1 MSLQLDKRAKFVYL
15 CKNLKAEIMGL
26 YLNPNADAFQM
37 GLNTE
42 IYVDKSLILSELNK
56 LVSSQGNF
64 VCLSRPRRF
73 GKSMA
78 GNMIS
83 AYYSKGCD
91 TREVFS
97 QMKLG
102 QEPGFDKYQN
112 KFNVIK
118 LDLNG
123 WYQNAIVENSV
134 VSLIEEINKSL
145 LVDFRKQFPE
155 IEFEEKSSLARC
167 IKEVYAEIG
176 EKFVIIID
184 EYDVLI
190 REQVPQ
196 SLFDSYLSFLN
207 GLFKDTAIRPAIALA
222 YITGIIPIVRDK
234 VQSKLN
240 EFTEYTMLNSGR
252 LSGHVGFTR
261 EEVEALC
268 EQYGMDKEECARW
281 YDGYRLTDTIDIYN
295 PLAVVS
301 AMRNQEFESYWSA
314 TGSFEALKDYI
325 MMDFKGIKQD
335 VIDMISGK
343 SVPVNV
349 KKFQNTLQSI
359 TNKDNAFT
367 YLIHLGYL
375 SYNRK
380 DKTCRIPNEEV
391 RQEWVNSID
400 DEENYAPIME
410 IINASKK
417 LLDATVEGNEE
428 AVAKALDAAHTEV
441 TNPLTYND
449 EHCFQSAIC
458 LAYFYANTRYTLF
471 KELPTGK
478 GYADLV
484 LIPYLPNIPAMVI
497 ELKHN
502 KSAGSALQQIKD
514 KNYCQALNNYKGDLL
529 FVGVNY
535 DEKTKVHSCKI
546 ERLEN

>member
-1 MSLQLDKRAKFVYL
+1 
-15 CKNLKAEIMGL
+15 MGL
-26 YLNPNADAFQM
+26 YLNPNADAFL
-37 GLNTE
+37 GDKSTR
-42 IYVDKSLILSELNK
+42 IYVDKSLLIKELNS
-56 LVSSQGNF
+56 LVGTKEDF
-64 VCLSRPRRF
+64 ICMSRPRRF

-102 QEPGFDKYQN
+102 EKVGFDKYLN

-118 LDLNG
+118 LDLNEL
-123 WYQNAIVENSV
+123 YQNAIVENTINT
-134 VSLIEEINKSL
+134 LIDEINKNL
-145 LVDFRKQFPE
+145 LKEFRNQFPE
-155 IEFEEKSSLARC
+155 IDFTDNSSLARC
-167 IKEVYAEIG
+167 IKDVYSKTG

-184 EYDVLI
+184 EYDVLM

-196 SLFDSYLSFLN
+196 TLFESYLSFLN
-207 GLFKDTAIRPAIALA
+207 GLFKGTTIRPAISLA

-240 EFTEYTMLNSGR
+240 EFTEYTMLDAAQFAS
-252 LSGHVGFTR
+252 HIGFTA
-261 EEVEALC
+261 EETKELC
-268 EQYGMDKEECARW
+268 EQYGCDFAEFERW
-281 YDGYRLTDTIDIYN
+281 YDGYRLSDEVSLFN
-295 PLAVVS
+295 PKSVS
-301 AMRNQEFESYWSA
+301 SSISRKRMGSYWSA

-325 MMDFKGIKQD
+325 MMDFNGIKQD
-335 VIDMISGK
+335 VIEMISGK

-349 KKFQNTLQSI
+349 TKFQNTLESI

-375 SYNRK
+375 SY
-380 DKTCRIPNEEV
+380 DYEEQTCKIPNEEV
-391 RQEWVNSID
+391 RLEWVNAID
-400 DEENYAPIME
+400 DEENYAPIMAL
-410 IINASKK
+410 IKASKK
-417 LLDATVEGNEE
+417 LLDATIEGNEE
-428 AVAKALDAAHTEV
+428 AVAKALNDAHAEV
-441 TNPLTYND
+441 TSPLTYND

-458 LAYFYANTRYTLF
+458 LAYFYANTRYTLV

-502 KSAGSALQQIKD
+502 KSAGSALQQIKE

-529 FVGVNY
+529 FVGISY
-535 DEKTKVHSCKI
+535 DEKTKEHSCKI
-546 ERLEN
+546 ERLVNE

>member
-1 MSLQLDKRAKFVYL
+1 
-15 CKNLKAEIMGL
+15 MGL

-37 GLNTE
+37 GLNNE

-56 LVSSQGNF
+56 LVGSQGNF
-64 VCLSRPRRF
+64 VCMSRPRRF
-73 GKSMA
+73 GKSMV

-91 TREVFS
+91 TRETFS

-102 QEPGFDKYQN
+102 QVPDYDKYLN
-112 KFNVIK
+112 KINVIK

-123 WYQNAIVENSV
+123 LYQRAIQMNR
-134 VSLIEEINKSL
+134 IESL
-145 LVDFRKQFPE
+145 LTDIHETLANEFRSAFPNLT
-155 IEFEEKSSLARC
+155 FNKGVTLDQC
-167 IKEVYAEIG
+167 ILNVYANIG

-184 EYDVLI
+184 EYDVLV

-196 SLFDSYLSFLN
+196 SLFNNYLSFLN
-207 GLFKDTAIRPAIALA
+207 GLFKDTTLRPAIALA

-240 EFTEYTMLNSGR
+240 EFTEYTMIRPRQFAGMI
-252 LSGHVGFTR
+252 GFT
-261 EEVEALC
+261 EEDVKDLC
-268 EQYGMDKEECARW
+268 EKYDMDYDECLRW
-281 YDGYRLTDTIDIYN
+281 YDGYKMSDTIRVCN
-295 PLAVVS
+295 PLSVVS
-301 AMRNQEFESYWSA
+301 SILDREFDSYWST
-314 TGSFEALKDYI
+314 TGSFEVLRDYI
-325 MMDFKGIKQD
+325 LMDFEGIRQD
-335 VIDMISGK
+335 VIKMISGG

-349 KKFQNTLQSI
+349 LKFQNTLESV
-359 TNKDNAFT
+359 NSKDNVFT

-375 SYNRK
+375 AYNRA
-380 DKTCRIPNEEV
+380 DKTCYIPNEEV
-391 RQEWVNSID
+391 RIEWVNSIED
-400 DEENYAPIME
+400 SADYKKVMAVV
-410 IINASKK
+410 NASKK
-417 LLDATVEGNEE
+417 LLDATVDGNEE

-458 LAYFYANTRYTLF
+458 LAYFFANTRYTLV

-502 KSAGSALQQIKD
+502 KSADSALRQIKE
-514 KNYCQALNNYKGDLL
+514 KNYCQALNQYKGDLL
-529 FVGVNY
+529 FVGISY
-535 DEKTKVHSCKI
+535 DEKTKEHQCKI
-546 ERLEN
+546 ERLVNE

>member
-1 MSLQLDKRAKFVYL
+1 
-15 CKNLKAEIMGL
+15 
-26 YLNPNADAFQM
+26 LNA
-37 GLNTE
+37 
-42 IYVDKSLILSELNK
+42 
-56 LVSSQGNF
+56 
-64 VCLSRPRRF
+64 
-73 GKSMA
+73 
-78 GNMIS
+78 
-83 AYYSKGCD
+83 
-91 TREVFS
+91 
-97 QMKLG
+97 
-102 QEPGFDKYQN
+102 
-112 KFNVIK
+112 
-118 LDLNG
+118 
-123 WYQNAIVENSV
+123 
-134 VSLIEEINKSL
+134 
-145 LVDFRKQFPE
+145 
-155 IEFEEKSSLARC
+155 
-167 IKEVYAEIG
+167 
-176 EKFVIIID
+176 
-184 EYDVLI
+184 
-190 REQVPQ
+190 
-196 SLFDSYLSFLN
+196 
-207 GLFKDTAIRPAIALA
+207 LFKGTTIRPAIALA

-400 DEENYAPIME
+400 DEENYAPIMD

-428 AVAKALDAAHTEV
+428 AVARALDAAHTEV

-502 KSAGSALQQIKD
+502 KSAGSALQQIKE
-514 KNYCQALNNYKGDLL
+514 KNYCQALNNYKGNLL

-535 DEKTKVHSCKI
+535 DENTKEHSCKI
-546 ERLEN
+546 ERLIN

>member
-1 MSLQLDKRAKFVYL
+1 
-15 CKNLKAEIMGL
+15 MGL

-102 QEPGFDKYQN
+102 QEPCFDKYLN

-123 WYQNAIVENSV
+123 WYQRAIQRNRKDLLMTDIHET
-134 VSLIEEINKSL
+134 
-145 LVDFRKQFPE
+145 LVDEFKVAFPALSFCSGE
-155 IEFEEKSSLARC
+155 TLDQC
-167 IKEVYAEIG
+167 ILKVYAETG
-176 EKFVIIID
+176 EKVVIIID

-240 EFTEYTMLNSGR
+240 EFTEYTMLDAAQFAS
-252 LSGHVGFTR
+252 HVGFTA
-261 EEVEALC
+261 EETKALC
-268 EQYGMDKEECARW
+268 EQYGCDFAEFQRW
-281 YDGYRLTDTIDIYN
+281 YDGYKLSDEVSLFN
-295 PLAVVS
+295 PKSVTS
-301 AMRNQEFESYWSA
+301 SISRKRMGSYWSA

-325 MMDFKGIKQD
+325 LMDFKGIKQD

-349 KKFQNTLQSI
+349 TKFQNTLQSI

-375 SYNRK
+375 SYNYEEQ
-380 DKTCRIPNEEV
+380 TCRIPNEEV
-391 RQEWVNSID
+391 RLEWVNAID

-410 IINASKK
+410 LIKTSKK

-428 AVAKALDAAHTEV
+428 AVARALDAAHTEV
-441 TNPLTYND
+441 TSPLTYND

-502 KSAGSALQQIKD
+502 KSAGSALQQIKE

-535 DEKTKVHSCKI
+535 DEKTKEHSCKI
-546 ERLEN
+546 ERLMNE

>member
-1 MSLQLDKRAKFVYL
+1 MA
-15 CKNLKAEIMGL
+15 L
-26 YLNPNADAFQM
+26 YLNPNADAFQEDKK
-37 GLNTE
+37 TR
-42 IYVDKSLILSELNK
+42 IYIDKSLLIAELNNI
-56 LVSSQGNF
+56 VSTKDDF
-64 VCLSRPRRF
+64 ICISRPRRF

-91 TREVFS
+91 TRDIFS
-97 QMKLG
+97 QMKVG
-102 QEPGFDKYQN
+102 QCPDYDKYLN

-123 WYQNAIVENSV
+123 WYQRSIQRNRVD
-134 VSLIEEINKSL
+134 SLIIDIHEA
-145 LVDFRKQFPE
+145 LVDDFKEAFPFLSFKTNN
-155 IEFEEKSSLARC
+155 ITLDQC
-167 IKEVYAEIG
+167 ILNVYAKTG

-184 EYDVLI
+184 EYDVLV

-222 YITGIIPIVRDK
+222 YITGIIPVVRDK

-240 EFTEYTMLNSGR
+240 EFTEYTMLRSGH
-252 LSGHVGFTR
+252 LSGYFGFTK
-261 EEVEALC
+261 EEVTDLC
-268 EQYGMDKEECARW
+268 TQYGMDREECARW
-281 YDGYRLTDTIDIYN
+281 YDGYRLTETIEVYN
-295 PLAVVS
+295 PLSVVS
-301 AMRNQEFESYWSA
+301 AMRNQEFGSYWSA

-325 MMDFKGIKQD
+325 LADFEGMREDI
-335 VIDMISGK
+335 VNMISGG
-343 SVPVNV
+343 SVEVDV
-349 KKFQNTLQSI
+349 FSFLNTMNSFHS
-359 TNKDNAFT
+359 KDDVFT

-380 DKTCRIPNEEV
+380 ENTCQIPNEEV
-391 RQEWVNSID
+391 RKEWVRSIKLSPD
-400 DEENYAPIME
+400 YKKLIE
-410 IINASKK
+410 IINVSKR
-417 LLDATVEGNEE
+417 LLDATIAGDTEL
-428 AVAKALDAAHTEV
+428 VAKTLDAAHTEV

-449 EHCFQSAIC
+449 EYCFQSAIC
-458 LAYFYANTRYTLF
+458 LAYFYANTRYTLI

-514 KNYCQALNNYKGDLL
+514 KNYCQALSNYKGDLL
-529 FVGVNY
+529 FVGISY
-535 DEKTKVHSCKI
+535 DEKTKEHDCKI
-546 ERLEN
+546 ERLVNE

>member
-1 MSLQLDKRAKFVYL
+1 
-15 CKNLKAEIMGL
+15 MGL

-102 QEPGFDKYQN
+102 QEPCFDKYLN
-112 KFNVIK
+112 RFNVIK
-118 LDLNG
+118 LDLNEL
-123 WYQNAIVENSV
+123 YQKSKTEDLGMD
-134 VSLIEEINKSL
+134 LISFMQKAVTDEFKEQYS
-145 LVDFRKQFPE
+145 D
-155 IEFEEKSSLARC
+155 IEFESNSISSC
-167 IKEVYAEIG
+167 ILQVYKQLG

-196 SLFDSYLSFLN
+196 KLFDNYLSLLN
-207 GLFKDTAIRPAIALA
+207 ALFKGTTIRPAIALA

-400 DEENYAPIME
+400 DEENYVPIME

-428 AVAKALDAAHTEV
+428 AVARALDAAHTEV

-535 DEKTKVHSCKI
+535 DEKTKEHSCKI
-546 ERLEN
+546 ERLMN

>member
-1 MSLQLDKRAKFVYL
+1 
-15 CKNLKAEIMGL
+15 
-26 YLNPNADAFQM
+26 DAFQM

-102 QEPGFDKYQN
+102 QEPCFDKHLN
-112 KFNVIK
+112 RFNVIK
-118 LDLNG
+118 LDLNEL
-123 WYQNAIVENSV
+123 YQKSKTEDLGMD
-134 VSLIEEINKSL
+134 LISFMQKAVTDEFKEQYS
-145 LVDFRKQFPE
+145 D
-155 IEFEEKSSLARC
+155 IEFESNSISSC
-167 IKEVYAEIG
+167 ILQVYKQLG

-196 SLFDSYLSFLN
+196 KLFDNYLSLLN
-207 GLFKDTAIRPAIALA
+207 ALFKGTTIRPAIALA

-301 AMRNQEFESYWSA
+301 AIRNQEFESYWSI

-325 MMDFKGIKQD
+325 LMDFEGIRQD
-335 VIDMISGK
+335 VVAMISGG
-343 SVPVNV
+343 SVEVDV
-349 KKFQNTLQSI
+349 YSYLNTMDCFYS
-359 TNKDNAFT
+359 KDDVFT

-375 SYNRK
+375 SYNKK

-391 RQEWVNSID
+391 RQEWVRSVKLSPD
-400 DEENYAPIME
+400 YKKLME

-497 ELKHN
+497 ELKHT

-529 FVGVNY
+529 FVGISY
-535 DEKTKVHSCKI
+535 DEKTKEHSCKI
-546 ERLEN
+546 ERLVN

>member
-1 MSLQLDKRAKFVYL
+1 
-15 CKNLKAEIMGL
+15 MGL
-26 YLNPNADAFQM
+26 YLNPNSDAFQI
-37 GLNTE
+37 GLNSE
-42 IYVDKSLILSELNK
+42 IYVDKSLILAELNK

-97 QMKLG
+97 QMKFG
-102 QEPGFDKYQN
+102 QTAGFDKYLN

-118 LDLNG
+118 LDLNEL
-123 WYQNAIVENSV
+123 YQKSKTEDWGMDLISFMQKAVTDEFKEQYPDIELNTNSI
-134 VSLIEEINKSL
+134 SSCILQIY
-145 LVDFRKQFPE
+145 KQ
-155 IEFEEKSSLARC
+155 L
-167 IKEVYAEIG
+167 G

-190 REQVPQ
+190 REQVPHK
-196 SLFDSYLSFLN
+196 LFDNYLSLLN
-207 GLFKDTAIRPAIALA
+207 ALFKGTTIRPAIALA

-240 EFTEYTMLNSGR
+240 EFTEYTMLDAAQFAP
-252 LSGHVGFTR
+252 HVGFTA
-261 EEVEALC
+261 EETQVLC
-268 EQYGMDKEECARW
+268 EQYGSDFAEFQRW
-281 YDGYRLTDTIDIYN
+281 YDGYRLSDEVSLFN
-295 PLAVVS
+295 PKSVIS
-301 AMRNQEFESYWSA
+301 SISRKRMGSYWSA
-314 TGSFEALKDYI
+314 TGSFEVLKDYI
-325 MMDFKGIKQD
+325 LMDFEGIRQD
-335 VIDMISGK
+335 VVSMISGD
-343 SVPVNV
+343 SVEVDV
-349 KKFQNTLQSI
+349 GSFLNTLDKFES
-359 TNKDNAFT
+359 KDDVFT

-375 SYNRK
+375 NYNFEE
-380 DKTCRIPNEEV
+380 KTCCIPNEEV
-391 RQEWVNSID
+391 RQEWVRSVKLSPD
-400 DEENYAPIME
+400 YKKLME

-417 LLDATVEGNEE
+417 LLDATIAGNEE
-428 AVAKALDAAHTEV
+428 VVAKALDAAHTEV

-458 LAYFYANTRYTLF
+458 LAYFYANTRYTLV

-502 KSAGSALQQIKD
+502 KSAGSALQQIKE

-529 FVGVNY
+529 FVGISY
-535 DEKTKVHSCKI
+535 DEKTKEHSCKI
-546 ERLEN
+546 ERLEGE

>member
-1 MSLQLDKRAKFVYL
+1 
-15 CKNLKAEIMGL
+15 MGL

-102 QEPGFDKYQN
+102 QEPGFDKYLN

-123 WYQNAIVENSV
+123 WYQNTKKKNTHA
-134 VSLIEEINKSL
+134 SLIEQIDKIVAEEFKE
-145 LVDFRKQFPE
+145 QFQNIVFGE
-155 IEFEEKSSLARC
+155 DENSIDKC
-167 IKEVYAEIG
+167 ISKVYKFTG

-184 EYDVLI
+184 EYDVLV

-252 LSGHVGFTR
+252 LSGHVGFTC

-268 EQYGMDKEECARW
+268 DEYGMDKAECARW
-281 YDGYRLTDTIDIYN
+281 YDGYRLTETIDIYN

-301 AMRNQEFESYWSA
+301 AVRNQEFESYWSA

-325 MMDFKGIKQD
+325 MMDFNGIKQD
-335 VIDMISGK
+335 VIKMISGE

-380 DKTCRIPNEEV
+380 EQTCRIPNEEV

-410 IINASKK
+410 LIKTSKK
-417 LLDATVEGNEE
+417 LLDATIEGNEE

-458 LAYFYANTRYTLF
+458 LAYFYANTRYTLV

-502 KSAGSALQQIKD
+502 KSAEGALQQIKD
-514 KNYCQALNNYKGDLL
+514 KNYCQALSNYKGDLL
-529 FVGVNY
+529 FVGISY
-535 DEKTKVHSCKI
+535 DEKTKEHRCKI
-546 ERLEN
+546 ERLRN